1 MIWLQRFL
9 MAMGA
14 LACVALVVI
23 VSYMDF
29 SKDQPRVLSEYPNAK
44 WHGGAEGGQFVEITK
59 SERPYYFVQIR
70 NDDGS
75 LWDQGRLKSGE
86 ENSEPFTVDNVM
98 FFAGEGV
105 IYLQQRQIL
114 SADRAMTGAEHE

>member
-1 MIWLQRFL
+1 MISLQRFL

-29 SKDQPRVLSEYPNAK
+29 SKDQLRVLSEYPNAK
-44 WHGGAEGGQFVEITK
+44 WRGGAEGGQFVEITK

-75 LWDQGRLKSGE
+75 LWDQGWLKSGE

-98 FFAGEGV
+98 FFTGEGV

>member
-14 LACVALVVI
+14 LAYVALVVI

-29 SKDQPRVLSEYPNAK
+29 SKDRHRVLSEYLNAK
-44 WHGGAEGGQFVEITK
+44 WRGGAEGGQFVEITK

-75 LWDQGRLKSGE
+75 LWDQGWLKSGE

>member
-1 MIWLQRFL
+1 MISLQRFL

-29 SKDQPRVLSEYPNAK
+29 SKDQLRVLSEYPNAK
-44 WHGGAEGGQFVEITK
+44 WRGGAEGGQFVEITK

-75 LWDQGRLKSGE
+75 LWDQGWLKSGE